1 LAVTG
6 PAGTIGPVR
15 TTGWGQRAAIARDV
29 LPVVALAGFC
39 LGGLYGSAAGDPA
52 AGDVVVSVLL
62 WLPALVRRRAPLLAF
77 AATAAVVAGHWVP
90 DGFDPAALLPADVA
104 LWFVLVGVADRCA
117 GRWALAA
124 AAVCEA
130 AALATLIGER
140 TGMPGHP
147 AVPLTA
153 ITVAA
158 ALFGRNRRNHRAYL
172 TSLRDRAERAERELD
187 QQARVAVAEERTRIA
202 REVHDVVSHNL
213 SVMTALADGAGF
225 AMRSAAGRQQAE
237 DAVAQVATTGRAA
250 LAEMHRLLGVLREDD
265 GSPALRPPPG
275 LDQLEELVEQ
285 VRAAGLPTTLTVA
298 GRPVPIGPTAQLAVY
313 RLVQESLTNSLQ
325 HAVAPPGRLVRA
337 RVALHWAD
345 DVLRVEVVDDGAGT
359 APSVRTGHGLAGMRE
374 RLGAWDG
381 TVCAGPGPTGG
392 WRVAGQLPLTDA
404 AAVRA

>member
-1 LAVTG
+1 MFNQLHAAARQVSQVVVGKDQQVRLAITCLL
-6 PAGTIGPVR
+6 AGGHLLLEDLPGVGK
-15 TTGWGQRAAIARDV
+15 TTLAH
-29 LPVVALAGFC
+29 ALAIS
-39 LGGLYGSAAGDPA
+39 LGLKFNRVQFTSD
-52 AGDVVVSVLL
+52 
-62 WLPALVRRRAPLLAF
+62 
-77 AATAAVVAGHWVP
+77 
-90 DGFDPAALLPADVA
+90 LLPADVA

-237 DAVAQVATTGRAA
+237 DAVAAVTADDEALAAGDLAEVLRAA
-250 LAEMHRLLGVLREDD
+250 LRQLGR
-265 GSPALRPPPG
+265 R
-275 LDQLEELVEQ
+275 
-285 VRAAGLPTTLTVA
+285 
-298 GRPVPIGPTAQLAVY
+298 
-313 RLVQESLTNSLQ
+313 
-325 HAVAPPGRLVRA
+325 
-337 RVALHWAD
+337 
-345 DVLRVEVVDDGAGT
+345 
-359 APSVRTGHGLAGMRE
+359 
-374 RLGAWDG
+374 
-381 TVCAGPGPTGG
+381 
-392 WRVAGQLPLTDA
+392 
-404 AAVRA
+404 